1 MNIKKINI
9 IGSNT
14 VKQIRKDTQRENTK
28 IYEIPDSVY
37 EDYKK
42 QHSFLC
48 SLYVTD
54 TCPYK
59 TEIIKELKYK
69 LSSYMGQDKKHGFY
83 DKAKCL
89 DIQGIIELLV
99 SSKLKCNYCKG
110 SVFLLY
116 KEIRQGNQWTL
127 DRIDNTQGHNVGNC
141 EIACYTCNVQKKQ
154 MDDKKFRF
162 TKQMRIIKKD

>member
-1 MNIKKINI
+1 MKFLIPYTRIIKNNILFC
-9 IGSNT
+9 
-14 VKQIRKDTQRENTK
+14 V
-28 IYEIPDSVY
+28 
-37 EDYKK
+37 
-42 QHSFLC
+42 
-48 SLYVTD
+48 LYVTD

-154 MDDKKFRF
+154 MDDKIQIYKANEDYKERLN
-162 TKQMRIIKKD
+162 TLKSIILYFIKSIKLLYKNINLC